1 MMVWLG
7 RREASVA
14 EVRAKVQATVN
25 PQSKEAVEAFSS
37 YVDAM
42 FPYRQN
48 MEDKAKESQKAV
60 LDKWVDVGRLQVRPQ
75 AGTTDRQEPI
85 RRNQRVRGK
94 ALLGRARAQT
104 GFKRL
109 EDAWVQDSGA
119 GSPTPGRATRPAQLP
134 TRTAIT

>member
-7 RREASVA
+7 KREASVA
-14 EVRAKVQATVN
+14 EVRAHVQAIVN
-25 PQSKEAVEAFSS
+25 PKAKEAVEAFSS

-48 MEDKAKESQKAV
+48 MEDKAKTSQREM
-60 LDKWVDVGRLQVRPQ
+60 LQKWVDIGRLQVRPQ
-75 AGTTDRQEPI
+75 TGTADRQEPL
-85 RRNQRVRGK
+85 RQHQRSRGK

-109 EDAWVQDSGA
+109 EDAWVEGSGA
-119 GSPTPGRATRPAQLP
+119 GSMTPGRATRPAQLP
-134 TRTAIT
+134 TQRTAK